1 MTNARKEAAALRPF
15 LEDGNDDKDDPN
27 PPAPIPAGTSETSVE
42 QEEQPCIGNNNDMG
56 DETERAWLE
65 ARLQEES
72 CVRALESLR
81 DQQGAVEAELESH
94 HLQIQTQTKR
104 LSELQAKR
112 LEALRSNAV
121 SQKLEA
127 QLLEHLAKCQDRLS
141 KKLQKS
147 SSLHPPPPPPPP
159 QVSIE
164 PTLQYTDTDA
174 NTTLL
179 QQISQTIDSTDD
191 ETPNESDNDFIE
203 ERLSV
208 LQDSTLEEFP
218 KQLEHKAYPHN
229 VEQFE
234 DISAKTS
241 REGTSS
247 AAIPNIYED
256 PWWLLQKS
264 NGRDEERL
272 ICRWPCLPSTR
283 LLERMVQI
291 TVRET
296 LALDVVEKTQ
306 PLSRRHN
313 HRKASTWGT
322 CLDLITMMKTTTDTS
337 LVVAVNMEDE
347 KKRSVEDPNSSEN
360 GISKELSS
368 LGKPRLDPHTMIC
381 PYEFSGVCAD
391 EFCPYQHIV
400 VTQETVDRAIREL
413 RPLPPFHSLP
423 PTPNVLSK
431 SQPKNTNENPSLQ
444 NDIEQTLE
452 PSPEETV
459 PINKSGGD
467 GDFSSETDIDLTV
480 PEEQGDASS
489 GVNDAT
495 DFVELDY
502 LALPPPSRSSSPMD
516 GDEEEEEPSDTLP
529 GRQEG
534 VLQPFGWLRN
544 ESLAHDS
551 DAPRGGISLTDWLYF
566 YGGFCI
572 SEDSLNLSCEIPDS
586 ALDTIAFVAKIVDVM
601 ALCLHGGRVDL
612 ALALVNLGNITIA
625 KFQEQNPLHDI
636 LQHALS
642 QTHSIVQES
651 LILDE
656 SSSDASNGGPL
667 LSIFERQ
674 LSLLQLSVVLQ
685 SFHKQYTDDDFDCNW
700 EELINDC
707 PHSLSRSI
715 LPSAETKLKS
725 LGNTPELLMFT
736 VLIESMPISVNLKR
750 ADEPRISSIP
760 MAPRSFT
767 RDDSKEPMSQQ
778 PSQQLLRCIQAGKTI
793 SQIIV
798 TSQYNAH
805 ALIENFLE
813 PIWQHTLK
821 FLHSPSNCLVDPTL
835 LGISLICPVL
845 FTAVSCTI
853 RNITH
858 LALQRGMQEHPSGD
872 STFLDSQDYANLN
885 AIDVLVHKI
894 TQQLR
899 GFQTKRGFSTHWMDL
914 LLAPLDGLCV
924 SISIGMGLYN
934 KAQTRLENSFTRE
947 RKAATGFMI
956 YSELLWSQLIQ
967 LRMSFPT
974 ALTQTAVDEAEA
986 AKDAKQQRDN
996 PSNIWKRDRDE
1007 KPEQFADTDYWNNTA
1022 MVCERCIEYG
1032 LHPCHV
1038 SLAGDRNLFYPTN
1051 DVSRNTASGKL
1062 VDFVEVQTHCR
1073 TTLQSIARQTLNF
1086 GRTNAFE
1093 MIHATKKQKHESVEV
1108 VLNNV
1113 PFKSSTDIWNKR
1125 LGTQIMSSSI
1135 CSFPL
1140 SLCLLGEDLQSLQLS
1155 NCGLSQL
1162 PHTFGTH
1169 FPNLKVCFTD
1179 RPSHNCGVKI
1189 GVHL

>member
-15 LEDGNDDKDDPN
+15 LEEGNDDKNDPN
-27 PPAPIPAGTSETSVE
+27 PPAAIPIGTSETSSVE
-42 QEEQPCIGNNNDMG
+42 QEEDPCTNWNNDTG
-56 DETERAWLE
+56 DEKERALLE

-94 HLQIQTQTKR
+94 HLQIQTQTKL

-112 LEALRSNAV
+112 LDALRSNAV

-141 KKLQKS
+141 KKLR
-147 SSLHPPPPPPPP
+147 SSLHPPP
-159 QVSIE
+159 QMSVD
-164 PTLQYTDTDA
+164 PTLQYTDTA
-174 NTTLL
+174 TNTTLL
-179 QQISQTIDSTDD
+179 EQISQTIDSTDD

-208 LQDSTLEEFP
+208 QQDSTLEELP
-218 KQLEHKAYPHN
+218 KELENKASPHN
-229 VEQFE
+229 DEQLE
-234 DISAKTS
+234 DISTKIA

-272 ICRWPCLPSTR
+272 ICRWPCLSSTR

-291 TVRET
+291 AIRET
-296 LALDVVEKTQ
+296 LALDIVEKTQ

-322 CLDLITMMKTTTDTS
+322 CLDLVTMMKTTTDTS
-337 LVVAVNMEDE
+337 LVAAVTIMEDE
-347 KKRSVEDPNSSEN
+347 KKRIVDDPNSSET
-360 GISKELSS
+360 GISKELR

-400 VTQETVDRAIREL
+400 VTQQTVERAIREL

-423 PTPNVLSK
+423 PSPNVLSK
-431 SQPKNTNENPSLQ
+431 SQPKNINENPSLQ
-444 NDIEQTLE
+444 NDYEQMLE
-452 PSPEETV
+452 PSPAETV

-467 GDFSSETDIDLTV
+467 GDFSNETNIHLTV
-480 PEEQGDASS
+480 PEEQGDTSS
-489 GVNDAT
+489 IVNDAT
-495 DFVELDY
+495 DFAELDY
-502 LALPPPSRSSSPMD
+502 LPLPPPISSSPMD
-516 GDEEEEEPSDTLP
+516 GYEEDASDTLS
-529 GRQEG
+529 GRQEE

-544 ESLAHDS
+544 ESLVQDS
-551 DAPRGGISLTDWLYF
+551 DVPRGGISLPDWLYF
-566 YGGFCI
+566 YGGFSI
-572 SEDSLNLSCEIPDS
+572 SEDSLNLSCEIPHS

-612 ALALVNLGNITIA
+612 ALALVSLGNITIA

-642 QTHSIVQES
+642 HTHSIIQEP
-651 LILDE
+651 LLLDD

-685 SFHKQYTDDDFDCNW
+685 SFHKQYTGDDFDCNW
-700 EELINDC
+700 EELINDY
-707 PHSLSRSI
+707 PHSLSRSVV
-715 LPSAETKLKS
+715 PSAEKKLKS
-725 LGNTPELLMFT
+725 PGNTPQLLMFT
-736 VLIESMPISVNLKR
+736 VLTESMPISVNLER

-767 RDDSKEPMSQQ
+767 SDDSKEPMSQQ
-778 PSQQLLRCIQAGKTI
+778 PAQQLLRCIQGGKTI

-805 ALIENFLE
+805 ALIEKFLE

-821 FLHSPSNCLVDPTL
+821 FLHSPSKCLVDPTL

-858 LALQRGMQEHPSGD
+858 LALQRGIKEHPSGD
-872 STFLDSQDYANLN
+872 STFLDSQDYAHLN

-899 GFQTKRGFSTHWMDL
+899 GFQTKCGFSTNWMDL

-924 SISIGMGLYN
+924 SISMCMGLAS

-974 ALTQTAVDEAEA
+974 ALTQTAMDESEA
-986 AKDAKQQRDN
+986 AKDAKQRDN

-1007 KPEQFADTDYWNNTA
+1007 KPEQFADTDYWNNTV

-1032 LHPCHV
+1032 LNPCHV

-1051 DVSRNTASGKL
+1051 QVSRDTISGKL
-1062 VDFVEVQTHCR
+1062 VDFVDVQTHCC
-1073 TTLQSIARQTLNF
+1073 TTLQSIARKIFNF
-1086 GRTNAFE
+1086 SRTNAFE
-1093 MIHATKKQKHESVEV
+1093 MIHATKKRKHDSTEI

-1113 PFKSSTDIWNKR
+1113 PFKSSTDIW
-1125 LGTQIMSSSI
+1125 
-1135 CSFPL
+1135 
-1140 SLCLLGEDLQSLQLS
+1140 
-1155 NCGLSQL
+1155 
-1162 PHTFGTH
+1162 
-1169 FPNLKVCFTD
+1169 
-1179 RPSHNCGVKI
+1179 
-1189 GVHL
+1189 